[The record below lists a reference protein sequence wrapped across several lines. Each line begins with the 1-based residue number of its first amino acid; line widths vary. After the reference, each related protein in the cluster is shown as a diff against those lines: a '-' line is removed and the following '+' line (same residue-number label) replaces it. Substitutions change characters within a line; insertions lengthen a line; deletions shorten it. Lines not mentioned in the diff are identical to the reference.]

1 MNRSAIRELT
11 FKVLYSQE
19 IQEKYDE
26 EQIDLYFE
34 SNDIQNETVKE
45 YVKLVSKELK
55 ENEEDIISII
65 SSKLTERWNIER
77 ISKVDLTLLKLAIY
91 EIKYK
96 NIPYKVEINEVVELA
111 KKYAEKASP
120 SFINGIL
127 ASFVNEME
135 NKKYDVWGYFCKWFE
150 WVYKK

>member
-19 IQEKYDE
+19 VQEKYDD

-34 SNDIQNETVKE
+34 SNDIQDEKIKE
-45 YVKLVSKELK
+45 YVKIVSKEIK
-55 ENEEDIISII
+55 EKEQELISII
-65 SSKLTERWNIER
+65 SSKLNEKWNIER
-77 ISKVDLTLLKLAIY
+77 IAKIDLTLLKLAIY

-96 NIPYKVEINEVVELA
+96 DVPYKVEINEVVELA
-111 KKYAEKASP
+111 KKYAEETSS

-127 ASFVNEME
+127 ASFVNNGE
-135 NKKYDVWGYFCKWFE
+135 
-150 WVYKK
+150 

>member
-111 KKYAEKASP
+111 KKYAEETSP

-135 NKKYDVWGYFCKWFE
+135 NKKYDV
-150 WVYKK
+150 

>member
-55 ENEEDIISII
+55 ENEEEIISII

-111 KKYAEKASP
+111 KKYAEETSP

-135 NKKYDVWGYFCKWFE
+135 NKKYDV
-150 WVYKK
+150 

>member
-19 IQEKYDE
+19 VQEKYDD

-34 SNDIQNETVKE
+34 SNDIQDEKIKE
-45 YVKLVSKELK
+45 YVKIVSKEIK
-55 ENEEDIISII
+55 EKEQELISII
-65 SSKLTERWNIER
+65 SSKLNEKWNIER
-77 ISKVDLTLLKLAIY
+77 IAKIDLTLLKLAIH

-96 NIPYKVEINEVVELA
+96 DVPYKVEINEVVELA
-111 KKYAEKASP
+111 KKYAEETSP

-127 ASFVNEME
+127 ASFVNNGE
-135 NKKYDVWGYFCKWFE
+135 
-150 WVYKK
+150 

>member
-19 IQEKYDE
+19 VQEKYDD

-34 SNDIQNETVKE
+34 SNDIQDEKIKE
-45 YVKLVSKELK
+45 YVKIVSKEIK
-55 ENEEDIISII
+55 EKEQELISII
-65 SSKLTERWNIER
+65 SSKLNEKWNIER
-77 ISKVDLTLLKLAIY
+77 IAKIDLTLLKLAIY

-96 NIPYKVEINEVVELA
+96 DVPYKVEINEVVELA
-111 KKYAEKASP
+111 KKYAEETSP

-127 ASFVNEME
+127 ASFVNNGE
-135 NKKYDVWGYFCKWFE
+135 
-150 WVYKK
+150 